1 MRIRLKERC
10 FFLGS
15 LYEAGQE
22 VILPE
27 GMKGPMR
34 SVRKSADIVDVTTDP
49 PIDANHKPGQ
59 FEDVPLYD
67 VVDEHDEASVHTEE
81 QKAEADAEAERSVRT
96 VAADVEPATAPPV
109 EPVPTQP
116 PGEVRTLTHVEERE
130 RRP

>member
-22 VILPE
+22 IILPE

-67 VVDEHDEASVHTEE
+67 VISETDDGSTHTDE

-96 VAADVEPATAPPV
+96 VPADAELAAAPPV
-109 EPVPTQP
+109 EPVPAQL